1 MRPILIFFRG
11 QISLEVAFSGFCIRK
26 TVDYLPFLLD
36 DINHEFFFLFL
47 SVKDV
52 QELTEHFL
60 A

>member
-11 QISLEVAFSGFCIRK
+11 QMSLEVAFSGFCIRK

-36 DINHEFFFLFL
+36 DINHEFFFL